1 MLLGKKRKIGRM
13 IEEISVGEKLE
24 VTEKI
29 DDRELLLYLGISNDN
44 NPLFIQHDYASLTP
58 FKKPIVPQIM
68 LLAIVSGAISKY
80 LPGPG
85 SSIKKQEVTFDNP
98 VYHYEALHFGFEVID
113 VNKDDH
119 VITVKV
125 EGKNEEGK
133 IVLNGEFVVC
143 PPYPTKSLTKT
154 TAFENF

>member
-13 IEEISVGEKLE
+13 IEEMTAGEKLE

-29 DDRELLLYLGISNDN
+29 EDRDLLLYLGLSNDN

-68 LLAIVSGAISKY
+68 LLAIVTGAISKY

-85 SSIKKQEVTFDNP
+85 SSIKKHEVTYVNP
-98 VYHYEALHFGFEVID
+98 VHHYETLHFQFEVISVSTED
-113 VNKDDH
+113 HEVIISVSGVNEAGESILDGQF
-119 VITVKV
+119 TVS
-125 EGKNEEGK
+125 
-133 IVLNGEFVVC
+133 
-143 PPYPTKSLTKT
+143 PPYPVKPLTKT
-154 TAFENF
+154 TSFDNF